1 MKKIVKFDPFYPIRS
16 EFEKSFFDFFNP
28 VTRTKVGY
36 IEPEVD
42 VLEKDED
49 IIVKAQVPGIP
60 KENINIEV
68 NGNQLIIKGEHKQ
81 EKEEKRENFYRQE
94 IQYGSFYRIIDLP
107 AEAEK
112 QSATASLKN
121 GELEIVLK
129 KSVASSPKKIEIK

>member
-49 IIVKAQVPGIP
+49 ILVKAQVPGIP